1 MAAQSRWHA
10 GESDSWARREADV
23 ALRLSPQVADH
34 LVGRPLG
41 TTHCRV
47 YAQRG
52 APGLPQ
58 SVLPLAMLVKDA
70 PWVAFERDSQTRV
83 YDQWMRRHLAQAQ
96 VRLRVD
102 IFNAVAAVLH
112 TGLAVGI
119 LPTFMAQ
126 RHPELVAVSEPIP
139 DLSVPVWMLTHPDLR
154 QTARVR
160 AFMQHVGD
168 RVAARLAD
176 TPP

>member
-1 MAAQSRWHA
+1 
-10 GESDSWARREADV
+10 
-23 ALRLSPQVADH
+23 
-34 LVGRPLG
+34 
-41 TTHCRV
+41 
-47 YAQRG
+47 
-52 APGLPQ
+52 
-58 SVLPLAMLVKDA
+58 ML
-70 PWVAFERDSQTRV
+70 FRS
-83 YDQWMRRHLAQAQ
+83 
-96 VRLRVD
+96 RVD